1 MAKITENK
9 GMVEVVVTK
18 EVTTSYTLDLSVEEY
33 VAIAVLVGSLSGPF
47 NSQLKTITERLWNSV
62 FREYYIKDVLESKD
76 KAEDI
81 LYNKLRKG
89 LSSHVS

>member
-18 EVTTSYTLDLSVEEY
+18 EVTTSYTLDLSEEEY
-33 VAIAVLVGSLSGPF
+33 VAMAVLVGSLSGGG
-47 NSQLKTITERLWNSV
+47 QLKDIVGSLWKDV
-62 FREYYIKDVLESKD
+62 FEKYYIKNVIESED
-76 KAEDI
+76 KGVDI